1 MKNDEDALS
10 MHTNLITATLARLHP
25 GRAIVPAMVVIAT
38 LTLAGCIPATPRL
51 DAQSGIA
58 VNIARTQQIAN
69 PNASRDN
76 APVEGIDGQAGDAAV
91 DSYRES
97 FVNPR
102 PALSGGVVNVGS
114 GRAGSGGGGGG
125 GMYGR

>member
-1 MKNDEDALS
+1 MREHEDTLS
-10 MHTNLITATLARLHP
+10 MHTSLITTTSDGTRPLRTVVLA
-25 GRAIVPAMVVIAT
+25 AVAIAT
-38 LTLAGCIPATPRL
+38 LTPGCIPATPRL

-102 PALSGGVVNVGS
+102 PALSGGVVNIGS

>member
-1 MKNDEDALS
+1 MREHKDTLS
-10 MHTNLITATLARLHP
+10 THTKLISVTPDGMRPSRAAILAAV
-25 GRAIVPAMVVIAT
+25 GIAI

-51 DAQSGIA
+51 DAHSGIA

>member
-1 MKNDEDALS
+1 
-10 MHTNLITATLARLHP
+10 MHTNLIAAIPAWSRPVMAVVLA
-25 GRAIVPAMVVIAT
+25 AIVT
-38 LTLAGCIPATPRL
+38 GTLAGCVPVTPRL

-69 PNASRDN
+69 PNASHDN
-76 APVEGIDGQAGDAAV
+76 APVKGIDGQAGDAAV

-97 FVNPR
+97 FMNPR

-125 GMYGR
+125 GMFGR

>member
-1 MKNDEDALS
+1 MRDDKDTFG
-10 MHTNLITATLARLHP
+10 MRTNLITATSARLHP
-25 GRAIVPAMVVIAT
+25 GRAAVLAAVVIG
-38 LTLAGCIPATPRL
+38 TLAGCIPATPRL

-125 GMYGR
+125 MYGR

>member
-1 MKNDEDALS
+1 MRDDEDAVS
-10 MHTNLITATLARLHP
+10 MNTPLKTAIPGWVRPVRAAVLA
-25 GRAIVPAMVVIAT
+25 AVVAGA
-38 LTLAGCIPATPRL
+38 LAGCVPVTPRL

-58 VNIARTQQIAN
+58 VNMARTQQIAN
-69 PNASRDN
+69 PDASRDN
-76 APVEGIDGQAGDAAV
+76 APVRGIDGQAGDAAV

-114 GRAGSGGGGGG
+114 GRAGSGGGGG
-125 GMYGR
+125 

>member
-1 MKNDEDALS
+1 MRDDEDALN
-10 MHTNLITATLARLHP
+10 MHTNLIAVTPARLHP
-25 GRAIVPAMVVIAT
+25 GRVAVLAAVAIAT
-38 LTLAGCIPATPRL
+38 LTLAGCISATPRL

-125 GMYGR
+125 MFGR

>member
-1 MKNDEDALS
+1 
-10 MHTNLITATLARLHP
+10 MHTNLITATPARLHP
-25 GRAIVPAMVVIAT
+25 AKAAVLAAVVIAV
-38 LTLAGCIPATPRL
+38 LGGCIPATPRL

-76 APVEGIDGQAGDAAV
+76 APIRGIDGQAGDAAV

-102 PALSGGVVNVGS
+102 PALSGGVVNVGT
-114 GRAGSGGGGGG
+114 GRAGSGGVGG

>member
-1 MKNDEDALS
+1 MKDDKDALS
-10 MHTNLITATLARLHP
+10 MHTNLITAIPDGAQPAKAAILA
-25 GRAIVPAMVVIAT
+25 AVVIAT
-38 LTLAGCIPATPRL
+38 LILAGCIPATPRL

-69 PNASRDN
+69 PDASRDN

-97 FVNPR
+97 FVSPR

-125 GMYGR
+125 MYGR

>member
-1 MKNDEDALS
+1 
-10 MHTNLITATLARLHP
+10 MHTNLITAIPARLHP
-25 GRAIVPAMVVIAT
+25 GRAIVLAAVVIGA
-38 LTLAGCIPATPRL
+38 LAGCIPATPRL

-76 APVEGIDGQAGDAAV
+76 APVEGIDGQAGDAAM

-102 PALSGGVVNVGS
+102 PALSGSVVNVGS

>member
-1 MKNDEDALS
+1 
-10 MHTNLITATLARLHP
+10 MHTRLITGTSDETRPL
-25 GRAIVPAMVVIAT
+25 RAIVLAAVMIAP
-38 LTLAGCIPATPRL
+38 LTLAGCISATPRL

-102 PALSGGVVNVGS
+102 PALSGSVVNVGS

>member
-1 MKNDEDALS
+1 
-10 MHTNLITATLARLHP
+10 
-25 GRAIVPAMVVIAT
+25 VIAT

-76 APVEGIDGQAGDAAV
+76 APVMGIDGQAGDAAV

-114 GRAGSGGGGGG
+114 GKAGSGGGGGG
-125 GMYGR
+125 GMFGR

>member
-1 MKNDEDALS
+1 MYP
-10 MHTNLITATLARLHP
+10 NLITPTPAKLHL
-25 GRAIVPAMVVIAT
+25 GRAVVLIAVVSAT
-38 LTLAGCIPATPRL
+38 FTLAGCIPTTPRL
-51 DAQSGIA
+51 DAQSGLA

-76 APVEGIDGQAGDAAV
+76 APVRGIDGQAGDAAV

-102 PALSGGVVNVGS
+102 PALSGSVVNVGS

-125 GMYGR
+125 GMFGR

>member
-1 MKNDEDALS
+1 MR
-10 MHTNLITATLARLHP
+10 TIPIVATSTRLHP
-25 GRAIVPAMVVIAT
+25 ARAAVLAAVVIGA
-38 LTLAGCIPATPRL
+38 LGGCIPATPRL

-76 APVEGIDGQAGDAAV
+76 APVRGIDGQAGDAAV

-125 GMYGR
+125 MYGR

>member
-1 MKNDEDALS
+1 MS
-10 MHTNLITATLARLHP
+10 TSLITPVPHWSRRASAVFLA
-25 GRAIVPAMVVIAT
+25 AAMT
-38 LTLAGCIPATPRL
+38 GYLAGCVPVTPRL

-58 VNIARTQQIAN
+58 VNMARIQQIAN
-69 PNASRDN
+69 PDASRDT
-76 APVEGIDGQAGDAAV
+76 APVRGIDGQAGDAAV

-114 GRAGSGGGGGG
+114 GRAGSGGGGGFGAG
-125 GMYGR
+125 GR